1 MRRGWELRELVGHDL
16 ACHQQREGVGG
27 GGLTIQA
34 ANGEAGSIRHVRDE
48 LECLNDAGFLNAAA
62 EAVAALR
69 P

>member
-1 MRRGWELRELVGHDL
+1 MVHDL

-27 GGLTIQA
+27 EGGLTILA
-34 ANGEAGSIRHVRDE
+34 ANGEAGSIRRVPDE
-48 LECLNDAGFLNAAA
+48 LECLNDAEFLNATG